1 MAGTDVRRV
10 RVPPHAH
17 PQRRAADL
25 RRGGRGVRRPRAGR
39 GAVGRAAGGGARG
52 GRGAARRGAS
62 ERGALEVNSHEPPF
76 EFDADGHVTGVRH
89 EAQTESHTL
98 IEELMILANEQVAG
112 YLADRKLPALYRV
125 HEKPDPQS
133 VEPMVAQ
140 LASLDIPTPA
150 LPRNMSPQ
158 QAADVAA
165 EASRLAAAEARR
177 SGRGRRL
184 VRLAGAALAQ
194 AGLLHAAQP
203 RPRRAGQRAL
213 LPLHLADPPLPRPG
227 GAPRAAQRPGPGRRR
242 AARARARRGRASRPA
257 RASARR

>member
-1 MAGTDVRRV
+1 MIRSDKRLTYGEVDEVFAGK
-10 RVPPHAH
+10 A
-17 PQRRAADL
+17 RAEAPWGEPL
-25 RRGGRGVRRPRAGR
+25 A
-39 GAVGRAAGGGARG
+39 
-52 GRGAARRGAS
+52 AAREVSAALSARRK
-62 ERGALEVNSHEPPF
+62 ERGALEVHSQEPT
-76 EFDADGHVTGVRH
+76 FDFDSDGHVTGVRH

-125 HEKPDPQS
+125 HEKPDPDAAC
-133 VEPMVAQ
+133 ERMVAR

-165 EASRLAAAEARR
+165 EASRLAAAEVAAQRPR
-177 SGRGRRL
+177 AVV
-184 VRLAGAALAQ
+184 VRLDGAALAQ

-203 RPRRAGQRAL
+203 RPRRPRLAAL
-213 LPLHLADPPLPRPG
+213 LPLHVADPPLPRPR
-227 GAPRAAQRPGPGRRR
+227 GAPGAAERRWAWTRSRRAPTSSTRPGSS
-242 AARARARRGRASRPA
+242 AA